1 MHLRH
6 VLIGIT
12 VPVLAVPALAVVT
25 VSVVVGAAAP
35 AFAQGNLTSGQQSYR
50 ASADKICQAAN
61 VRLVTSAKAYELQN
75 EVSRAGARSKKTKVA
90 KPGDVIR
97 FVREIASGEM
107 SDQISLLK
115 ALPVP
120 ADDKTAMT
128 KLFADADKALKSLT
142 AKPGEVAY
150 ADPFKPVVKQFK
162 SLGFVDCGKNAS
174 VATPTA
180 SK

>member
-1 MHLRH
+1 MRLRH
-6 VLIGIT
+6 VLIGIAI
-12 VPVLAVPALAVVT
+12 PVLAVPVLA

-35 AFAQGNLTSGQQSYR
+35 AFAQGNLSSAQQSYR
-50 ASADKICQAAN
+50 ASADKICQAGN
-61 VRLVTSAKAYELQN
+61 VRLVTAAKAYELQN
-75 EVSRAGARSKKTKVA
+75 EVSRAGASSKKTKVA

-97 FVREIASGEM
+97 FVREVASAEM

-115 ALPVP
+115 AIPVP
-120 ADDKTAMT
+120 ANDKTAIA

>member
-1 MHLRH
+1 MRLRH

-12 VPVLAVPALAVVT
+12 VPVLAVPVLAVVT
-25 VSVVVGAAAP
+25 VVVGAAAP
-35 AFAQGNLTSGQQSYR
+35 AFAQGNLSTSQQSYR

-61 VRLVTSAKAYELQN
+61 VRLVTAAKTYELQN
-75 EVSRAGARSKKTKVA
+75 EVSRAGASSKKTKVA

-97 FVREIASGEM
+97 FVREVASAEM

-115 ALPVP
+115 AIPVP
-120 ADDKTAMT
+120 ADDKTAIA